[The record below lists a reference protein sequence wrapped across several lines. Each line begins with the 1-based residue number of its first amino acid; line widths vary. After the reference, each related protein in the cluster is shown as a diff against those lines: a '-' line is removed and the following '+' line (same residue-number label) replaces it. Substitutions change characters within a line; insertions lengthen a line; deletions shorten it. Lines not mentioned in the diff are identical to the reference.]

1 MDHQFKAKKAFNQ
14 IVDQYENDNQKE
26 EKVEKELFMNRQTA
40 KQIWKDYGTKKYPE
54 PLPELPPPI
63 QKVHPK
69 RYCTHGFMQTPQIW
83 DDLLEIGN
91 I

>member
-1 MDHQFKAKKAFNQ
+1 
-14 IVDQYENDNQKE
+14 
-26 EKVEKELFMNRQTA
+26 VEKELLMNRQTA

-69 RYCTHGFMQTPQIW
+69 RYCTHGFM
-83 DDLLEIGN
+83 
-91 I
+91 